1 MEIYNLS
8 ESICALE
15 AVGLSK
21 VFDAYA
27 DFAAGEYINMIGF
40 NSNSGYIYIH
50 LENGISICSCL
61 GQSVEYLINNSR
73 NDEEEF
79 FDSYNEAI
87 NNL

>member
-1 MEIYNLS
+1 MELTNLNG
-8 ESICALE
+8 SICALE

-27 DFAAGEYINMIGF
+27 DYTTGEDINSIGF
-40 NSNSGYIYIH
+40 NHNSGYIYIC

-61 GQSVEYLINNSR
+61 GQSVEYLTINSR
-73 NDEEEF
+73 TDEEQF
-79 FDSYNEAI
+79 FDTYNEAI

>member
-8 ESICALE
+8 ESICYLE

-21 VFDAYA
+21 VFAAYA
-27 DFAAGEYINMIGF
+27 AYAAGEDINSIGF
-40 NSNSGYIYIH
+40 NHNSGYIYIC

-61 GQSVEYLINNSR
+61 GQAVEYLTNNQET
-73 NDEEEF
+73 EEEF
-79 FDSYNEAI
+79 FDTYEEAI